1 MTTVSRRSARRQDA
15 GVAFPSPVVL
25 LSVVAVVMASV
36 SFIVTRDQAPAEQPS
51 ATTVAEPSAS
61 ASPTEPE
68 VAASSKPIKKKKK
81 EEPKEEPLD
90 RSAVYV
96 VVFNNSGITG
106 LAGQYSGAA
115 TNLGWQV
122 VGSDNWYGT
131 IPTSTVYYPA
141 QLAEAGEQLALD
153 LGIGRVAPAV
163 DPMSPDR
170 LTVILTADAA

>member
-1 MTTVSRRSARRQDA
+1 MTPPPHRRTRTDR
-15 GVAFPSPVVL
+15 GVAFPSPVVV
-25 LSVVAVVMASV
+25 LSIIAVVMAGV
-36 SFIVTRDQAPAEQPS
+36 SYVATRGSTPAEQEIAAVSRPETSSSTS
-51 ATTVAEPSAS
+51 A
-61 ASPTEPE
+61 PE
-68 VAASSKPIKKKKK
+68 VESSTVIEKKKQKKKKK
-81 EEPKEEPLD
+81 PVD
-90 RSAVYV
+90 RSSVYV

-106 LAGQYSGAA
+106 LAGQYAGSA

-141 QLAEAGEQLALD
+141 QLEREANQLSLD

-163 DPMSPDR
+163 DPMSRDR